1 MGIQINGQ
9 TDTISATD
17 GSFTISGASGNLTGN
32 LTGDVTGNLTGD
44 VTGNLTGNV
53 TSSGIS
59 TFSDT
64 VNVGAGKSIRLYGA
78 TSGYSEIIAAA
89 GSAST
94 TFTLPA
100 NGGSVSQYLQTDGAG
115 VLSWV
120 TPAAGLTWNTLA
132 DNVSVGNGGAKTIS
146 GIDSNAIKVIMT
158 FKNVSLSTSDNIYHM
173 VGSGALNGAYQ
184 TGGGFYGTSSFAN
197 VAVNTSY
204 FQFFGLGGA
213 SETFHGIIEYTY
225 HGDNEWYCVSHTN
238 YGSAYMGS
246 STGKADLSGTL
257 DRIGLGGLGASVFDA
272 GQLSVFELV

>member
-1 MGIQINGQ
+1 MSTIKVTNLKHETSSSDNLVLTSGGDTQITGALGLGGATYGSSGQ
-9 TDTISATD
+9 VLTSA
-17 GSFTISGASGNLTGN
+17 GSGAVPTW
-32 LTGDVTGNLTGD
+32 
-44 VTGNLTGNV
+44 
-53 TSSGIS
+53 
-59 TFSDT
+59 
-64 VNVGAGKSIRLYGA
+64 A
-78 TSGYSEIIAAA
+78 TP
-89 GSAST
+89 T
-94 TFTLPA
+94 
-100 NGGSVSQYLQTDGAG
+100 
-115 VLSWV
+115 
-120 TPAAGLTWNTLA
+120 AGLTWNTLA
-132 DNVSVGNGGAKTIS
+132 DNVSVGTGGVKTIS
-146 GIDSNAIKVIMT
+146 GINSNAKKVIMT

-184 TGGGFYGTSSFAN
+184 TAGGFYGTSSFAN

-213 SETFHGIIEYTY
+213 AETFHGIIEYTY